1 MSVLD
6 SDQVPAVTATLNR
19 YEKKVFVPSAG
30 LPTFTLPAPMNPV
43 VADPVNNLEVFRNG
57 QLLALGTD
65 YSYAASTQAVSFVT
79 LPKAGDVMLFV
90 SYQ

>member
-6 SDQVPAVTATLNR
+6 PDQVPAVTATLNR
-19 YEKKVFVPSAG
+19 YEAKVFVPSAG
-30 LPTFTLPAPMNPV
+30 LPTFVLPTPMNPTV
-43 VADPVNNLEVFRNG
+43 SAPVNNLEVFRNG

-65 YSYAASTQAVSFVT
+65 YSYAPSTQTVAFVT
-79 LPKAGDVMLFV
+79 LPHTGDLMLFV